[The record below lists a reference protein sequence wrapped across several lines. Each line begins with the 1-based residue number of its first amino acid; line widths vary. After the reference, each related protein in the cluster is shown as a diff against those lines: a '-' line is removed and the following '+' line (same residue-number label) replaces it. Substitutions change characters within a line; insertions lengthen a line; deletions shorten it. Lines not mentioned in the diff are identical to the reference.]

1 MYHMFSLMVSD
12 LYLKI
17 ILYQRRRVRLLN
29 MNLDKLD
36 LVLVLTVLGQ
46 VLMCPF
52 TKVEESFN
60 VQATHDLMVHGWNLQ
75 VKFT

>member
-1 MYHMFSLMVSD
+1 
-12 LYLKI
+12 
-17 ILYQRRRVRLLN
+17 

>member
-1 MYHMFSLMVSD
+1 MVSS

-17 ILYQRRRVRLLN
+17 ILYQCFGVRLLN

-36 LVLVLTVLGQ
+36 LVLVFTVLGQ
-46 VLMCPF
+46 VFMCPF

-60 VQATHDLMVHGWNLQ
+60 IQATHDLMVHGWNLQ